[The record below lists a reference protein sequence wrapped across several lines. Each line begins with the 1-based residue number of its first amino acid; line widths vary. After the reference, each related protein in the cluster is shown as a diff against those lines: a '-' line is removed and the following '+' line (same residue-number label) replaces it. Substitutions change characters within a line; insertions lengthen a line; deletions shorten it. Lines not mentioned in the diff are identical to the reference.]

1 VLAFAVDGRI
11 AQRDTLDTMP
21 GAVETAQAFANQL
34 GAGIESADETVDS
47 ARAFGRNGL
56 KA

>member
-1 VLAFAVDGRI
+1 MLDLAH
-11 AQRDTLDTMP
+11 QRH
-21 GAVETAQAFANQL
+21 
-34 GAGIESADETVDS
+34 ESADETVDS